1 MFNLYE
7 LITKKAPG
15 EQAIIVITL
24 LGWMILLG
32 LMFLGLYNDINR
44 ILN

>member
-1 MFNLYE
+1 MYE
-7 LITKKAPG
+7 LITKQAPN
-15 EQAIIVITL
+15 EKVIIIITL
-24 LGWMILLG
+24 MGWAILLG